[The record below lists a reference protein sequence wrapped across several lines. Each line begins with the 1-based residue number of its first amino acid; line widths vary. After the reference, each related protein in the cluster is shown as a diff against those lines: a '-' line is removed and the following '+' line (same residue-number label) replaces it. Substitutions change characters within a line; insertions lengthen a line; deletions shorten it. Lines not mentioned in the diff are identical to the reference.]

1 MTAWLTLNS
10 IGLALVSAILYLV
23 LRQLGF
29 VLNRVG
35 PVGARS
41 TPEGPRV
48 GENLMHHF
56 PELDIVGSQSR
67 SKLIVFVSDSCS
79 VCQRILSGAEEL
91 SRFWHHDADIL
102 LVYDATDASDQTKLQ
117 QLSPGLFIKRDR
129 DLRARSGAMFVPFGI
144 VTDRQGN
151 VVSKALVNEIA
162 HLESLLEAER
172 EQRAADADGSTAARH
187 SNPAIAEMPR

>member
-1 MTAWLTLNS
+1 MTAWLSLNS
-10 IGLALVSAILYLV
+10 IGLALVGAILYLV

-41 TPEGPRV
+41 TPEGPRI
-48 GENLMHHF
+48 GENLMHHV
-56 PELDIVGSQSR
+56 PELGAVSSQSR

-79 VCQRILSGAEEL
+79 VCKRIRSGAEEL

-102 LVYDATDASDQTKLQ
+102 LVYDAADESDQTRVQ
-117 QLSPGLFIKRDR
+117 QISPGLFVKRDQ
-129 DLRARSGAMFVPFGI
+129 DLRPRLGAMFVPFGI

-172 EQRAADADGSTAARH
+172 EQRTAAANGTAGN
-187 SNPAIAEMPR
+187 STPAIAEMSR